1 MMIAKKFGKNICS
14 IKVHH
19 SSHGLMEIG
28 WEVFRSDRISSLE

>member
-19 SSHGLMEIG
+19 NSHGLMEIG
-28 WEVFRSDRISSLE
+28 WDVFLYLTVA